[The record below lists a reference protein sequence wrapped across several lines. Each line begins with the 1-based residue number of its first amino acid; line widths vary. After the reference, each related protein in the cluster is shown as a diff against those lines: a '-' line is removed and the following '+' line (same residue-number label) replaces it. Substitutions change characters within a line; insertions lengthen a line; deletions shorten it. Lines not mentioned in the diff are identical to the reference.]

1 MLKDRKAD
9 CVLTIKCKGEAVMN
23 EYSKR
28 IKDYMD
34 YTGQTVESLAE
45 QTGIPASRIEEI
57 VLKDKLPE
65 ISELMAIAE
74 LKEISM
80 DYFLGRIK
88 IPLYV
93 PRTKAQAKVNHII
106 MELSEEE
113 LNEMI
118 KVAREI
124 GMMERDE

>member
-1 MLKDRKAD
+1 
-9 CVLTIKCKGEAVMN
+9 MN
-23 EYSKR
+23 VYSSR
-28 IKDYMD
+28 IKEYMELSD
-34 YTGQTVESLAE
+34 LTMEDVAKRSGLPLSGIESIILE
-45 QTGIPASRIEEI
+45 DRIP
-57 VLKDKLPE
+57 K
-65 ISELMAIAE
+65 ISELLAIAE
-74 LKEISM
+74 INDISM

-113 LNEMI
+113 LHEMI

>member
-1 MLKDRKAD
+1 
-9 CVLTIKCKGEAVMN
+9 MN
-23 EYSKR
+23 EYSRR

-57 VLKDKLPE
+57 VLKDKL
-65 ISELMAIAE
+65 
-74 LKEISM
+74 KEISM

-93 PRTKAQAKVNHII
+93 PRTKAQATVNHII

-113 LNEMI
+113 LHEMI

>member
-1 MLKDRKAD
+1 M
-9 CVLTIKCKGEAVMN
+9 
-23 EYSKR
+23 
-28 IKDYMD
+28 
-34 YTGQTVESLAE
+34 
-45 QTGIPASRIEEI
+45 
-57 VLKDKLPE
+57 KDKLPE
-65 ISELMAIAE
+65 ISELLAIAE

-93 PRTKAQAKVNHII
+93 PRTKAQATVNHII

-113 LNEMI
+113 LHEMI